1 MARDNIR
8 NFCIIAHIDHG
19 KSTLSDRI
27 LELTKS
33 VDERTM
39 EDQILDNMD
48 IERERGITIKAR
60 AVKLTY
66 HADDGETY
74 TLTAQKDGK
83 ERTWLCGEA
92 EIEIG
97 DLQDALETLTAEEFT
112 SEKATG
118 QQEISL
124 TLHLDHEDEPELTIA
139 LYRCDGSKCLV
150 IVDGKSVAYVPRG
163 EMVTLAEAV
172 RTIALS

>member
-1 MARDNIR
+1 MAAGYNDLRHQEVFSG
-8 NFCIIAHIDHG
+8 NFDDVTGIDV
-19 KSTLSDRI
+19 TL
-27 LELTKS
+27 
-33 VDERTM
+33 
-39 EDQILDNMD
+39 
-48 IERERGITIKAR
+48 
-60 AVKLTY
+60 
-66 HADDGETY
+66 DGETY

-92 EIEIG
+92 EIKIG

-139 LYRCDGSKCLV
+139 LYRCDGSKCLAV
-150 IVDGKSVAYVPRG
+150 VDGKSVAYVPRG

-172 RTIALS
+172 RAIALN